1 MAVEMNTFKEI
12 DSSEPISTNFL
23 FVSLFVLFVVSV
35 LPAINPITPRLN
47 SDFLA
52 FIGLG
57 LFGLATYLYLPR
69 QATDFSLTS
78 LSMLCGGW
86 WIWAFVQYIAGI
98 NTAYFSYLLVSTSYL
113 LAVVLL
119 CAWVK
124 MWVRAGQGMLLAQ
137 SFMGVVL
144 VAGLLQAAGI
154 WLQMF
159 QLQDFLSPWLNKSA
173 SFPRQGGFLSQPNLC
188 ASLMVGAIVSLVF
201 LHPEQGQHSAR
212 PKPWRLFAMGFMML
226 AVYATSSRT
235 GYLELL
241 LVSGLLALM
250 RKRLNISWVWV
261 ALIVWQLIAI
271 GLGELLASY
280 GLMSGQLIDDSR
292 KAVESSGSHRLRILS
307 DVWLLIQ
314 QHPLMGVGWRQLQV
328 TEVLTPGIMEPVD
341 HAHNLLAQIQVEL
354 GILGTLSLLG
364 FAAYWLFIKKPWQN
378 ANGPELAMVCMVMIL
393 GAHSMLEYP
402 LWHAVFL
409 FIFVFAF
416 SLLPEDTYSVRLPQ
430 WSFKVLAI
438 VLLLCATWFYVDH
451 RKALT
456 AYERF
461 SQNKSFDEFVSAD
474 KTIWWN
480 QLLFESVFMI
490 DTEVNDQTLAVI
502 GRIAKENANVFSQS
516 LFLNLPLLKVKILG
530 GETAVANQLAIRI
543 CKNFPKDS
551 WSAVQAHLMELNE
564 PRYLTW
570 LAQLPANA
578 RQCKD

>member
-1 MAVEMNTFKEI
+1 MNTSKEI

-23 FVSLFVLFVVSV
+23 LISLFVLFVVSV
-35 LPAINPITPRLN
+35 LPAINPLTPRLN
-47 SDFLA
+47 SDFFA

-78 LSMLCGGW
+78 LSLLCGGW

-98 NTAYFSYLLVSTSYL
+98 NTTYFSYLLVSTSYL

-124 MWVRAGQGMLLAQ
+124 MWVRAGQGRLLAQ

-144 VAGLLQAAGI
+144 IAGLLQAASI
-154 WLQMF
+154 WLQML
-159 QLQDFLSPWLNKSA
+159 QLEYLLTPWLNKSA

-188 ASLMVGAIVSLVF
+188 ASLMVSAIVSLVF
-201 LHPEQGQHSAR
+201 LHPEEGTDSAR

-226 AVYATSSRT
+226 AVYASSSRT

-250 RKRLNISWVWV
+250 RQRLNISWVWV

-271 GLGELLASY
+271 GLGEVLASF
-280 GLMSGQLIDDSR
+280 GLMSGQLLDDSR
-292 KAVESSGSHRLRILS
+292 KAVEASGAHRLRILS

-328 TEVLTPGIMEPVD
+328 AEVLTPGIFEPVD
-341 HAHNLLAQIQVEL
+341 HAHNLIAQIQVEL
-354 GILGTLSLLG
+354 GILGTLSLLV
-364 FAAYWLFIKKPWQN
+364 FAAYWLFKKRPWQT
-378 ANGPELAMVCMVMIL
+378 ANGPELAMVCVVMIL
-393 GAHSMLEYP
+393 GLHSMLEYP

-409 FIFVFAF
+409 FIFVIAF
-416 SLLPEDTYSVRLPQ
+416 SLLPEDTYKVRLPQ
-430 WSFKVLAI
+430 WSFKVLAT
-438 VLLLCATWFYVDH
+438 VLLLGAAWFYVDH
-451 RKALT
+451 RKAVS

-461 SQNKSFDEFVSAD
+461 SQNRSFEEFLAAD
-474 KTIWWN
+474 KTVWWN
-480 QLLFESVFMI
+480 QLLFESVLSL
-490 DTEVNDQTLAVI
+490 DTPVNDQTLAVI
-502 GRIAKENANVFSQS
+502 GRIAKENANIFSQS
-516 LFLNLPLLKVKILG
+516 LFLNLPLLKVKILE
-530 GETAVANQLAIRI
+530 GETAVANQLAIRM
-543 CKNFPKDS
+543 CKNFPQES
-551 WSAVQAHLMELNE
+551 WTAVQEHLIVLND

>member
-1 MAVEMNTFKEI
+1 MAIEMKTSIEI
-12 DSSEPISTNFL
+12 DNSEPIPTNFL
-23 FVSLFVLFVVSV
+23 FVSLFVLFVVSA
-35 LPAINPITPRLN
+35 LPFINPITPRLN
-47 SDFLA
+47 SDFFA
-52 FIGLG
+52 FTGLG
-57 LFGLATYLYLPR
+57 LFGLATYIYLPR
-69 QATDFSLTS
+69 QATDFGLTS
-78 LSMLCGGW
+78 LSLLCGGW
-86 WIWAFVQYIAGI
+86 WILAFVQYIAGI
-98 NTAYFSYLLVSTSYL
+98 NTTYFSYLLVSTSYL

-124 MWVRAGQGMLLAQ
+124 MWLRAGQGGLLAQ

-144 VAGLLQAAGI
+144 AAGLLQAASI

-159 QLQDFLSPWLNKSA
+159 QLEDLLSPWLNKSV

-188 ASLMVGAIVSLVF
+188 ASLIVGAIVSLVF
-201 LHPEQGQHSAR
+201 LQPEQGQHSAR
-212 PKPWRLFAMGFMML
+212 PSLWRLFAMGFMML

-250 RKRLNISWVWV
+250 RQRLNISWVWV

-280 GLMSGQLIDDSR
+280 GLMSGQLLDDSR
-292 KAVESSGSHRLRILS
+292 KAVEASGSHRLRILS
-307 DVWLLIQ
+307 DVWLMIQ
-314 QHPLMGVGWRQLQV
+314 QYPLMGVGWRQLQV
-328 TEVLTPGIMEPVD
+328 AEVMTPGILEPVD

-354 GILGTLSLLG
+354 GILGSLSLLV
-364 FAAYWLFIKKPWQN
+364 FAAYWLIKKRPWQN
-378 ANGPELAMVCMVMIL
+378 ASGPELAMVCMVMIL
-393 GAHSMLEYP
+393 GLHSMLEYP

-430 WSFKVLAI
+430 WSFKVLAT
-438 VLLLCATWFYVDH
+438 VLVLCATWFYVDH

-461 SQNKSFDEFVSAD
+461 SQNQSLQEFIAAN

-480 QLLFESVFMI
+480 QLLFESVLSL
-490 DTEVNDQTLAVI
+490 DTPVNDQSLAVI
-502 GRIAKENANVFSQS
+502 GGIAKENANIFSQT
-516 LFLNLPLLKVKILG
+516 LFLNLPLLKVKILE
-530 GETAVANQLAIRI
+530 GETGVANQLAIRI

-551 WSAVQAHLMELNE
+551 WTAVQAHLMELNE

-570 LAQLPANA
+570 LAQLPPDI
-578 RQCKD
+578 RDCKN